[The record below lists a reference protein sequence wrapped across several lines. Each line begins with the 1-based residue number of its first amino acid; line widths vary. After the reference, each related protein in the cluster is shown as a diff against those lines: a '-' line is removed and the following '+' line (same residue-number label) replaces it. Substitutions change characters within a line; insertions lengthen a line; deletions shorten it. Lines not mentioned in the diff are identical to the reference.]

1 MYTTE
6 VVTTVRFAVR
16 HEDKLSKE
24 EMLKVIADTIGF
36 EYLLGQDD
44 YPSVIAYAVISDE
57 IVEANTPEEEYE
69 DAE

>member
-16 HEDKLSKE
+16 HEGKLTKE

-36 EYLLGQDD
+36 EYMLGQDD
-44 YPSVIAYAVISDE
+44 YPSVIAYDVINDE
-57 IVEANTPEEEYE
+57 IVEANIPEEDYE

>member
-16 HEDKLSKE
+16 HEGKLTKE

-44 YPSVIAYAVISDE
+44 MPSVTAYSVISDE
-57 IVEANTPEEEYE
+57 IENANVPEEEYE